1 MERISRVNALLHRE
15 IAEALYKVFAGGGLD
30 LAAVSVTHVET
41 APNLRNA
48 IVYVSIYGHTA
59 EGEREEI
66 LQTLADHAPALQRH
80 INKDCHLKYTPRL
93 RFLFNPSIE
102 RGDHV
107 LDTLAHLPDPVEP
120 GDDD

>member
-1 MERISRVNALLHRE
+1 MPADRMLRLNALLHRE

-48 IVYVSIYGHTA
+48 NVYISIYGHND
-59 EGEREEI
+59 ERDKI
-66 LQTLADHAPALQRH
+66 LATLSRHAPALQAH

-93 RFLFNPSIE
+93 HFHYDPSIE

-107 LDTLAHLPDPVEP
+107 LDVLNNLPEVE
-120 GDDD
+120 